1 MRKAND
7 NQPTPPGITVT
18 LLPHER
24 GFLRHN
30 RTHGGYQDLENWVH
44 TQSAAGAFHL
54 DPVRLE
60 RLIRCIQRYEQGGP
74 NNRLRRAFIPA
85 LRRAGIDLLP
95 EWRAP

>member
-7 NQPTPPGITVT
+7 AGPTPPGVVLT

-30 RTHGGYQDLENWVH
+30 KSKGGYQDLENWLWTH
-44 TQSAAGAFHL
+44 SALGPFLL

-60 RLIRCIQRYEQGGP
+60 RLIRCIKNYGTGGP

-85 LRRAGIDLLP
+85 LRRAGIDLLA
-95 EWRAP
+95 EWRAL